1 MNISD
6 WAESKI
12 DKIINNQ
19 VKKTAEMDVEKYLN
33 SRRPQLHD
41 IRAKYLIQNLRNVY
55 NNTSSLLTHVSA
67 MIASLGIILI
77 VFSESKWSQL
87 VIFIEMVF
95 YAIFAIACV
104 YSLKIPGMMPIIYD
118 DDDDEYVRLQYIFY
132 LNRRYIY
139 HVCLNGIIITTIFFL
154 ITIIVHI
161 AAGIFIEDAALSS
174 PSSMG

>member
-6 WAESKI
+6 WAESKV

-19 VKKTAEMDVEKYLN
+19 VKKSAEMDVEKYLD

-41 IRAKYLIQNLRNVY
+41 IRAKYLIQNLHNVY

-77 VFSESKWSQL
+77 VFSNSKWSQL

-104 YSLKIPGMMPIIYD
+104 YSLKIPGMTPIIYD
-118 DDDDEYVRLQYIFY
+118 NDDDEYVRSQYIFY

-139 HVCLNGIIITTIFFL
+139 HFCLNGIIITTIFFL
-154 ITIIVHI
+154 ITIIVRI
-161 AAGIFIEDAALSS
+161 VAGIFIEDAALSS